1 MQLCSRSPRAR
12 PQLRMRAMSCRS
24 QKTGIRITA
33 AGAAGAFYAL
43 QTLFQ
48 LLPPEFEHAAPVY
61 GVAWEVPCVR
71 IQDAP
76 RFSWRGCTWMSEGIS
91 SERNSWKSISISSRV
106 TSSNVF
112 HWHLTEDQGWRIEI
126 KKYPKLTTVGSWR
139 KETMGDGQPHGGFY
153 TQDEIREVVAYARN
167 RFVTIVPEIEMP
179 GHSTAALASYPELSL
194 YRGAVRGPDKVAGVR
209 RRLLRRE
216 RKDVRVPPGCPD
228 RSDGPL
234 SGRVR
239 DTSAETSA
247 PRRAGRSARSARP
260 A

>member
-1 MQLCSRSPRAR
+1 VLSLAPRKAAIADESYE
-12 PQLRMRAMSCRS
+12 LSVA
-24 QKTGIRITA
+24 KTGIRITA

-76 RFSWRGCTWMSEGIS
+76 RFSWRGCTWMSEGILRK
-91 SERNSWKSISISSRV
+91 EIRGEYIDLISRYKF
-106 TSSNVF
+106 NVF

-179 GHSTAALASYPELSL
+179 GHSTAALASYPELSCT
-194 YRGAVRGPDKVAGVR
+194 GGPFESRQGGGCSTTFTA
-209 RRLLRRE
+209 
-216 RKDVRVPPGCPD
+216 PG
-228 RSDGPL
+228 
-234 SGRVR
+234 
-239 DTSAETSA
+239 
-247 PRRAGRSARSARP
+247 
-260 A
+260 